1 VNWEEPRLVEINMSA
16 EIGAYQEEF
25 EERED
30 APPFF
35 AFSES
40 TRKDHACTDAAS
52 IPA

>member
-1 VNWEEPRLVEINMSA
+1 MHWEKPRLVEINMSA

-35 AFSES
+35 SHSNSSRPRERSE
-40 TRKDHACTDAAS
+40 
-52 IPA
+52 